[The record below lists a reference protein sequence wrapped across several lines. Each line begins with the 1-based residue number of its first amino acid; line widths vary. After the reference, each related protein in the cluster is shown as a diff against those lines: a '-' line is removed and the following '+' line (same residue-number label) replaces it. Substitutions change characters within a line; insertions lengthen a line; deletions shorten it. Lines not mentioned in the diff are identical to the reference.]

1 MKRVCLA
8 LLLLLW
14 GIPVL
19 GQADF
24 LAKQYLNDGEYEKA
38 LVFFER
44 LVKENPTRPD
54 YVEGLLSCY
63 QQLERYGDA
72 EQLLTERI
80 ERRRASPT
88 MYIELGYN
96 YRLQDFPEKAKDA
109 YEKALTFIE
118 TQPNYGYMI
127 GVRFERYALLDYALR
142 AYSRAMALNPQ
153 LDYNYQMARIYGEQG
168 DIEKMY
174 QAFLELLLK
183 GKASKANILR
193 NIDNFISENPR
204 DANNL
209 ALKKILLQNAQAN
222 PDLLWNELLSWL
234 FVQQRQF
241 NLAFIQ
247 EKAIVKRAVEND
259 YQRMES
265 LGKIALDEGASE
277 QAIPIFEFIEKN
289 SFNPVTQLNA
299 RLNLID
305 IALQKAKEKDLSAIQ
320 EQYKKLVD
328 DYGYRAETLQLQIA
342 YANFLTFRRDLPE
355 EAEKV
360 LKQSLSLP
368 LPKYTE
374 AYVKIA
380 LGDILVYGQK
390 FNEALINFSQIQK
403 KLKNDPLGQEAR
415 FRVAQTSFYKGDFD
429 WALTQLKV
437 LRGSTSQLI
446 ANDAMQLSLLISDNT
461 LSDSTQIALKKFARA
476 DFLAYQNKTRSA
488 IAALQGILDDHRGE
502 KIEDEALLKQG
513 QLLEELGDYDAARL
527 NYLKVIEFFGQDILA
542 DDAHFAIAEIFRN
555 QLNQPEKAKYHYEQI
570 IYNYQDSYYFPQARR
585 NFRMLRGDVVN

>member
-1 MKRVCLA
+1 MKRIVLI
-8 LLLLLW
+8 LIFLW

-44 LVKENPTRPD
+44 LVQDNPTRTD
-54 YVEGLLSCY
+54 YLEGLLACY
-63 QQLERYGDA
+63 QQLEKYEEA
-72 EQLLTERI
+72 EALLLDRI
-80 ERRRASPT
+80 NRRSTSPT
-88 MYIELGYN
+88 VFIELGYN
-96 YRLQDFPEKAKDA
+96 YRLQDIPDKASDA

-118 TQPNYGYMI
+118 SNPNYGYLI

-142 AYSRAMALNPQ
+142 AYSRAMSLNPQ
-153 LDYNYQMARIYGEQG
+153 LDYNYQMARIYGEKG

-174 QAFLELLLK
+174 QSFLELLQN

-193 NIDNFISENPR
+193 NIDNFISENPQ
-204 DANNL
+204 DPNNL
-209 ALKKILLQNAQAN
+209 SLKKILLKNAQSN

-247 EKAIVKRAVEND
+247 EKAIVKRAAENNL
-259 YQRMES
+259 QRMES
-265 LGKIALDEGASE
+265 LGNIALNNRAPDD
-277 QAIPIFEFIEKN
+277 AIPIFEFIEKN
-289 SFNPVTQLNA
+289 SLDPVSRLNA

-305 IALQKAKEKDLSAIQ
+305 IELEKADEKSIKGIDEKFMSLIN
-320 EQYKKLVD
+320 E
-328 DYGYRAETLQLQIA
+328 YGYRGETLQLQIA
-342 YANFLTFRRDLPE
+342 YANFLTFKKDKPE
-355 EAEKV
+355 MAEKV
-360 LKQSLSLP
+360 LKQALQLP
-368 LPKYTE
+368 LTKYTE

-380 LGDILVYGQK
+380 LGDILVFSQK

-437 LRGSTSQLI
+437 LRSSTSQLI
-446 ANDAMQLSLLISDNT
+446 ANDAMQLSLLISDNS
-461 LSDSTQIALKKFARA
+461 LEDSTQTALKKYARA
-476 DFLAYQNKTRSA
+476 DFLAYQNKNKAS
-488 IAALQGILDDHRGE
+488 IEALGDILENHRGE
-502 KIEDEALLKQG
+502 KIEDEALLRQG
-513 QLLEELGDYDAARL
+513 KLLEESGNYDAARL

-542 DDAHFAIAEIFRN
+542 DDAHFAIAELYRN
-555 QLNQPEKAKYHYEQI
+555 ELNQPEKAKYHFEQI

-585 NFRMLRGDVVN
+585 NFRILRGDVVN